1 MSTPSAD
8 RITRLRELHAE
19 GTFVIPNAWDVASA
33 RLLEADG
40 AVALATTSA
49 GFAATLG
56 REDQRVTLDELVA
69 HVETLTEETDLPI
82 SVDAEDCYA
91 DGPYGIADTVRRLAS
106 AGAAGFSIEDWD
118 ARAGAVRELDDAI
131 ARVSAAVEAAHEVG
145 DLVVTARAE
154 GALYGTQDLDEVIDR
169 LVAYREVGADVLYA
183 PGLTDAVQIARVV
196 AETGAPVNVLAL
208 PGGPTVAELIVL
220 GVRRV
225 STGGGLAWIAYGAA
239 VAAARDLTRGRGI
252 RSGIDR
258 ELRTRA
264 FGD

>member
-1 MSTPSAD
+1 MSTPSED
-8 RITRLRELHAE
+8 RIARLRELHAD

-33 RLLEADG
+33 KLLEAGG

-69 HVETLTEETDLPI
+69 HVETLAGATSLPI
-82 SVDAEDCYA
+82 SVDSEDCYA
-91 DGPYGIADTVRRLAS
+91 DGPEGIAETVQRLAS
-106 AGAAGFSIEDWD
+106 AGAAGLSIEDWD
-118 ARAGAVRELDDAI
+118 AATGAVRELDDAI
-131 ARVSAAVEAAHEVG
+131 ARVSAAVEAAREAG
-145 DLVVTARAE
+145 GLVVTARAE
-154 GALYGTQDLDEVIDR
+154 GALYGTQELDEVIDR

-225 STGGGLAWIAYGAA
+225 STGAGLAWIAYGAA
-239 VAAARDLTRGRGI
+239 VAAARDLARGRGI
-252 RSGIDR
+252 RGGIDR